1 MLLEGKLLLFIK
13 QSLKISLVMF
23 VSAVKTTFVLLIPQP
38 EIFVNAFDS
47 NVKTPISV
55 YFKYNLY

>member
-1 MLLEGKLLLFIK
+1 
-13 QSLKISLVMF
+13 MF